1 MSKRKITA
9 PAWGVRLRDHLT
21 ENGETLANLA
31 KKMRNPKTG
40 DERVDVTL
48 RSWVN
53 GNRQINLSEF
63 IELCLQ
69 ARADPAFILFG
80 RPLMREDVNDHL
92 NALVHSLGSADPSPH
107 DAYRKQAQQTKA
119 TNKAKIRTATKATKT

>member
-1 MSKRKITA
+1 MK

-48 RSWVN
+48 RSWLN
-53 GNRQINLSEF
+53 GNREINLSEF
-63 IELCLQ
+63 LELCIQ
-69 ARADPAFILFG
+69 AGADPAFILFA

-92 NALVHSLGSADPSPH
+92 NALVHSLGSADPKAH
-107 DAYRKQAQQTKA
+107 EAYRKQAQTAKPAAKGKA
-119 TNKAKIRTATKATKT
+119 RTASKATKI

>member
-1 MSKRKITA
+1 MK

-31 KKMRNPKTG
+31 KKMHNPKTG

-48 RSWVN
+48 RSWLN

-63 IELCLQ
+63 LELCIQ
-69 ARADPAFILFG
+69 AGADPAFILFG

-92 NALVHSLGSADPSPH
+92 NALVHSLGSADPSAH
-107 DAYRKQAQQTKA
+107 DAYRKQVQQAKA
-119 TNKAKIRTATKATKT
+119 PSKGKPRSATKAAKT